1 MRRLPETEFIMSA
14 PLHAAFF
21 TLLALPGAA
30 HAAAA
35 EPVPLYQPLKDWV
48 VGCDNT
54 RQCTALAADTR
65 ADMPLGIQV
74 MRGAGLDGQLQVTI
88 FSNSSL
94 EAPLQLDGQPL
105 ALPLSEAQE
114 DGVVFWHA
122 SGEQAMALLKA
133 MRNGA
138 RLTSQSNDGEL
149 GSSLNGLTAS
159 LLLIDSVQGRAGH
172 RSALVR
178 TGDAPD
184 SAVPSAPV
192 LPKLAPFVR
201 PEPMGEAE
209 ARRISEVVMTA
220 TANDWRDPDADWTP
234 DSAQAYALSKDTAL
248 VSFRFGCGA
257 YNCEYALYT
266 TSRAH
271 PEQAK
276 ALQLEKIAAQEQ
288 WDDFGGSVGYDPDTG
303 VLSSFILARGIGDC
317 GMEQSWRFDGER
329 MRPRSLSRMGSC
341 TGNWPDKWPVL
352 WRTQD

>member
-1 MRRLPETEFIMSA
+1 MRGSPETEFIMTA
-14 PLHAAFF
+14 PLHAAFL
-21 TLLALPGAA
+21 TLLALPGATQA
-30 HAAAA
+30 NAA
-35 EPVPLYQPLKDWV
+35 EPVPLYQHLKDWV

-54 RQCTALAADTR
+54 RQCTALAADVQ

-74 MRGAGLDGQLQVTI
+74 LRGAGIDGQLQVTI
-88 FSNSSL
+88 YSRSSL

-105 ALPLSEAQE
+105 ALPLSDAQE

-122 SGEQAMALLKA
+122 SGEPAMALLKA
-133 MRNGA
+133 LRNGA

-149 GSSLNGLTAS
+149 GSSLNGLTAA
-159 LLLIDSVQGRAGH
+159 LLLIDSVQGRVGH

-178 TGDAPD
+178 VGDGPD
-184 SAVPSAPV
+184 SAVPPAPA

-201 PEPMGEAE
+201 PAPMGEAE

-266 TSRAH
+266 TSRTH

-288 WDDFGGSVGYDPDTG
+288 WGDFGGSVGYDPDTG

-317 GMEQSWRFDGER
+317 GIDQSWRFDGER
-329 MRPRSLSRMGSC
+329 MQLRSLARMGNCS
-341 TGNWPDKWPVL
+341 GSWPDKWPVL

>member
-1 MRRLPETEFIMSA
+1 MRRSPETEFIMTA
-14 PLHAAFF
+14 PLHAAFLS
-21 TLLALPGAA
+21 LLALPAVTQA
-30 HAAAA
+30 TAI
-35 EPVPLYQPLKDWV
+35 EPVPLYKHLKDWV

-54 RQCTALAADTR
+54 RQCTAVAADEN
-65 ADMPLGIQV
+65 ADMPLGIQIV
-74 MRGAGLDGQLQVTI
+74 RAAGIDGQLQVLI
-88 FSNSSL
+88 FSQSSL
-94 EAPLQLDGQPL
+94 AAPLQLDGKPL
-105 ALPLSEAQE
+105 VLASDAQE
-114 DGVVFWHA
+114 SGVVFWRA

-133 MRNGA
+133 LRNGA

-149 GSSLNGLTAS
+149 GSSLNGLSAS
-159 LLLIDSVQGRAGH
+159 LLLIDSVQGRVGH
-172 RSALVR
+172 RSAFVR

-184 SAVPSAPV
+184 SAVPPAPA

-220 TANDWRDPDADWTP
+220 TADDWRDPGADWRP
-234 DSAQAYALSKDTAL
+234 DGAQAYALSRETAL

-276 ALQLEKIAAQEQ
+276 ALQLETIAVQEQ
-288 WDDFGGSVGYDPDTG
+288 WGDFGGSVGYDPDTG
-303 VLSSFILARGIGDC
+303 VLSSFVLGRGIGDC
-317 GMEQSWRFDGER
+317 GAAQSWRFDGQR
-329 MRPRSLSRMGSC
+329 MQLRSLARLGSC
-341 TGNWPDKWPVL
+341 TGTWSEQWPVL